1 VDHDGLA
8 DTLRVEADRSDR
20 LVADVVA
27 AVVASGSSLRDLSV
41 TAATLE
47 AVFIGLTGRD
57 LRE

>member
-8 DTLRVEADRSDR
+8 DTLRVEADRSDG